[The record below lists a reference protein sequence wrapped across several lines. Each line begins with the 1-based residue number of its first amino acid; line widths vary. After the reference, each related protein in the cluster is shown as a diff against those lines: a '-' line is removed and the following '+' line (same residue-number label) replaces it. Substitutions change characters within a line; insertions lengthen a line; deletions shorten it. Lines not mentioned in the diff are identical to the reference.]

1 MPLWGAN
8 LFMATGPGQTPGSVN
23 TDRPLAIALGVINNA
38 IGANNNLMS
47 VTQSGT
53 PTFNYPGGQSSSILP
68 NAAVPYVNCFAYS
81 NGQENWTTIC
91 FNNNLSTAEPVTLAG
106 PGAPTGPVSETIFPD
121 PDNVITDNNENTF
134 LGAASSAPVVA
145 VPAASSASGVQYSIP
160 PASFITL
167 TYTAGGETTLATPA
181 FSPGTG
187 TYTGAQAVTI
197 SFPSGAIGCVGI
209 NTTPTAT
216 TPGTC
221 GAGGTTYT
229 GPITVSTAE
238 TINAI
243 ATGAGNLNSAVATA
257 TYTINS
263 PQAATPTFSPAGGTY
278 SSTQSV
284 TINDTTS
291 GTTIYYTTNGTTP
304 TTSSSVYGGPV
315 TVSSSETLEAIAVET
330 GYTTSAAATAAYTIS
345 SGSTSTP
352 GNSTS
357 INFASGQFTA
367 SSFYLN
373 GGATVTPGGILQV
386 TDGNYGEARSAWF
399 ATEVPVGTF
408 TTDFTFQQVNPNA
421 DGMTFTIQGQGPA
434 ALGASGGSLGYQGI
448 PNSVAVKF
456 DLYNNAGEGPD
467 STGLYTGGAS
477 PTVPAIDLSSTGINL
492 HSGNI
497 IDAHLVYDGTNLT
510 MTLTDTVTRASVVE
524 IFPVN
529 IPAVVGTNSA
539 YVGFTGGTGGLAATQ
554 NVLTWSYATGTA
566 PAVAEPAFS
575 PAAGS
580 YNASQS
586 VTISDTTSGATIYY
600 TTNGTTPTTSSS
612 VYSGPVTVSS
622 SQTLE
627 AIAVETG
634 YATSAAAK
642 AAYTIVPVLPAP
654 TFSPAAGSYTAS
666 QSVKINDTTAGTT
679 IYYTTNGTTPTTSSS
694 VYSSPVTVSSS
705 QTLEAIAVE
714 TGYTSSA
721 AGTAAY
727 TISSGTPSNS
737 TYINFGI
744 GQFTASSF
752 YLNGGAT
759 VTPGGI
765 LQVTDGN
772 YGEARSAWFATEVP
786 VGTFTTDFTFQ
797 PVDAN
802 ADGMTFTIQGQGP
815 TALGASGGSLGY
827 QGIPNSVAVKFDLYN
842 NAGEGSD
849 STGLYTGG
857 ASPTV
862 PAIDLG
868 PMGINLHSGDI
879 MHAHMVYD
887 GTKLT
892 LTLTDTVT
900 SASVVEIFPVNI
912 PAVLGGTT
920 AYVGFTG
927 GTGGLAAT
935 QNVLTWSYT
944 NGGAASANV
953 SSPSLTVLANP
964 ASLAITAGR
973 SASANILLTPNG
985 AFSSAI
991 TFACSG
997 LPAGAS
1003 CSFSPGTVNLS
1014 AGPASTTLT
1023 INTTT
1028 TTAILSRS
1036 RSPFSPGPILAA
1048 ALCLLGWRR
1057 KRDWAP
1063 LLLLIAVG
1071 LSVCTGCGAP
1081 LNLKPQVSNQPTVS
1095 TVTVS
1100 ARAGTQQLTTTNLT
1114 LTLQ

>member
-1 MPLWGAN
+1 
-8 LFMATGPGQTPGSVN
+8 
-23 TDRPLAIALGVINNA
+23 
-38 IGANNNLMS
+38 MS

-357 INFASGQFTA
+357 INFAS
-367 SSFYLN
+367 
-373 GGATVTPGGILQV
+373 
-386 TDGNYGEARSAWF
+386 
-399 ATEVPVGTF
+399 
-408 TTDFTFQQVNPNA
+408 
-421 DGMTFTIQGQGPA
+421 
-434 ALGASGGSLGYQGI
+434 
-448 PNSVAVKF
+448 
-456 DLYNNAGEGPD
+456 
-467 STGLYTGGAS
+467 
-477 PTVPAIDLSSTGINL
+477 
-492 HSGNI
+492 
-497 IDAHLVYDGTNLT
+497 
-510 MTLTDTVTRASVVE
+510 
-524 IFPVN
+524 
-529 IPAVVGTNSA
+529 
-539 YVGFTGGTGGLAATQ
+539 
-554 NVLTWSYATGTA
+554 
-566 PAVAEPAFS
+566 
-575 PAAGS
+575 
-580 YNASQS
+580 
-586 VTISDTTSGATIYY
+586 
-600 TTNGTTPTTSSS
+600 
-612 VYSGPVTVSS
+612 
-622 SQTLE
+622 
-627 AIAVETG
+627 
-634 YATSAAAK
+634 
-642 AAYTIVPVLPAP
+642 
-654 TFSPAAGSYTAS
+654 
-666 QSVKINDTTAGTT
+666 
-679 IYYTTNGTTPTTSSS
+679 
-694 VYSSPVTVSSS
+694 
-705 QTLEAIAVE
+705 
-714 TGYTSSA
+714 
-721 AGTAAY
+721 
-727 TISSGTPSNS
+727 
-737 TYINFGI
+737 